1 MPTPIHTQAD
11 ESIAYRATHEHD
23 PQLPGGY
30 VVSSIVAAVLIGLAA
45 WYALSPETDLTP
57 RGWALTLLSVVPL
70 VAAQL
75 ALGHPQ
81 VWLWLRAG
89 TGGILRVEQRW
100 MVLPIACYVLGGLA
114 VGRFD
119 PYATVVYV
127 TFVFITIGT
136 LAQAD
141 RGYPRMV
148 WTDTTFWVVL
158 WVPFDFRWHYDL
170 WHGPEFL
177 AYGWW
182 AIMLTVVVVYGY
194 GVLRDLPGLGY
205 RLVPRWTD
213 VSVAAVAIAGL
224 AAILVPVGLSIDFL
238 TFPPSAAM
246 PTSSM
251 GVAAVAI
258 LLTVAIPEEL
268 FFRGILQNGL
278 EKHLRDPRPALV
290 VAALAFGLMHW
301 NNADPVADRM
311 AYAGMATVAGL
322 FYGWAYQR
330 SQGLLA
336 PILCHTLVDLIWR
349 FGLQ

>member
-1 MPTPIHTQAD
+1 MPIDAAAD
-11 ESIAYRATHEHD
+11 ESTNSPASLAYE
-23 PQLPGGY
+23 PKLPGRYIIGAS
-30 VVSSIVAAVLIGLAA
+30 VVAVLIGLAA
-45 WYALSPETDLTP
+45 WYTHSPDVDLSPA
-57 RGWALTLLSVVPL
+57 GWALTLLSFVPL

-81 VWLWLRAG
+81 VWLWLRAR
-89 TGGILRVEQRW
+89 TGGVLRAEQRW

-119 PYATVVYV
+119 PYATIVYV
-127 TFVFITIGT
+127 AGVFITIGT

-141 RGYPRMV
+141 RGYPRMM
-148 WTDTTFWVVL
+148 WTDTTFWLVL

-170 WHGPEFL
+170 WYGPDFL

-205 RLVPRWTD
+205 RLLPRWTD
-213 VSVAAVAIAGL
+213 VSIAILATAGL
-224 AAILVPVGLSIDFL
+224 AAILVPVGLSTGFL
-238 TFPPSAAM
+238 AFPPSAGYPAA
-246 PTSSM
+246 SI

-278 EKHLRDPRPALV
+278 EKHLRNTRAALL
-290 VAALAFGLMHW
+290 VAAVAFGLMHW
-301 NNADPVADRM
+301 NNADAIADRV
-311 AYAGMATVAGL
+311 AYTAMATVAGL
-322 FYGWAYQR
+322 FYGWAYER

-349 FGLQ
+349 FGFR